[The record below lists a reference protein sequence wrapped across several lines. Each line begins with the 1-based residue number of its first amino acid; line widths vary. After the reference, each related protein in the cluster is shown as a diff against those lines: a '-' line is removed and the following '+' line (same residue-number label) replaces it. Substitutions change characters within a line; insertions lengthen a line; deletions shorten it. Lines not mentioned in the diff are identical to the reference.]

1 LPTVLREGP
10 YRVFFYSDD
19 RHEPP
24 HVHVE
29 RDEGRAKFWLNP
41 VQLHDSARFGR
52 IELGRIQRL
61 VTDRAALLRK
71 AWDDFFTD

>member
-1 LPTVLREGP
+1 MALLPTSTSNATRA
-10 YRVFFYSDD
+10 
-19 RHEPP
+19 
-24 HVHVE
+24 E
-29 RDEGRAKFWLNP
+29 RSSG
-41 VQLHDSARFGR
+41 FGR